1 MSVDDHQ
8 VAILMRCREG
18 KEGALART
26 RFQVIG
32 EVLTAKEEFCNY
44 TETAELFIPTPMFPI
59 NTDLSVPFANITY
72 SIVRHEEGVITSD
85 YTTIE
90 LHHLLHF
97 EPYMYLPTE
106 CLSHLY
112 SVHPQ
117 PRTLMQQF
125 IKLFAA
131 AIVKLSANNFCDTFK
146 YSVWCVQPGSR
157 KHYSHPYQQTQRMF
171 QAWQEQTDGTFQCL
185 REHMDKYSVYSGR
198 NILVSFKI

>member
-72 SIVRHEEGVITSD
+72 SIVRHEEGVNTSD

-131 AIVKLSANNFCDTFK
+131 AIVKLSANNFCDTFNDFCTMFGV
-146 YSVWCVQPGSR
+146 SSLEVESTIPIHTSR
-157 KHYSHPYQQTQRMF
+157 RKEYFRHGKNKQMGPSS
-171 QAWQEQTDGTFQCL
+171 A
-185 REHMDKYSVYSGR
+185 
-198 NILVSFKI
+198 